1 MAAVFKVCAKGCAGL
16 AKGCGACGKVACK
29 GCFKCCRSTFKQCRK
44 CCKSAA
50 KKGTRTAKKAEKR
63 SNLESFFDDSDLSD
77 EDIGDGAN
85 QGELPPLL
93 LVMDRSG
100 AARNPNLCVTCGTR
114 VDPAPS

>member
-29 GCFKCCRSTFKQCRK
+29 GCAKCCRYTFKQCRK
-44 CCKSAA
+44 CCKSA
-50 KKGTRTAKKAEKR
+50 TKKAEKK
-63 SNLESFFDDSDLSD
+63 SNLESFFDDSDISD
-77 EDIGDGAN
+77 EDIGEGAN

-93 LVMDRSG
+93 IVMDRSG

-114 VDPAPS
+114 VESAPS